1 MTGNKNWQVCRV
13 LSTLLLAS
21 FMLAGT
27 LASTGCGDKEEEV
40 KAVDGGK
47 LPQNM
52 SRDQKVNQI
61 KSNPKYSDAE
71 KAEAVKNLDAQERMA
86 RGEGGTAP
94 PPGYQQ
100 P

>member
-1 MTGNKNWQVCRV
+1 MIGKKHKQACRV
-13 LSTLLLAS
+13 LFTLLAI

-27 LASTGCGDKEEEV
+27 LASTGCSSQEEEV

-52 SRDQKVNQI
+52 SRDEKVNAI
-61 KSNPKYSDAE
+61 KANPKYSDAE
-71 KAEAVKNLDAQERMA
+71 KAKAVENLDAQERMA

-94 PPGYQQ
+94 PPGYK